1 MSDLDIQIGKRLE
14 VFRTNKGSTQKEFAA
29 LLGLSPQ
36 TYGRYENGERSLPDE
51 IKIKLIEQDVSPHW
65 LLTGEGEMF
74 ASQNK
79 EVVTA
84 STKIP
89 LLRQSVSCGPG
100 EEWQDADTVEGYVE
114 PMQLIPAL
122 QGRRIYAFRA
132 KGTSMVGAGINDGDV
147 ILFDGAR
154 DQVPTDD
161 LYVFALNGSVFCKLV
176 KFDEL
181 TGRIR
186 IYSMH
191 TENIKD
197 AELLRELDPAN
208 ESDYDTFRLFGR
220 VLAWMHENRLMY
232 R

>member
-1 MSDLDIQIGKRLE
+1 MEWSRIIDIIESKTGKSVYKTIGCRSQYVSDLRSGKSKNPGADFVL
-14 VFRTNKGSTQKEFAA
+14 KLIKEFN
-29 LLGLSPQ
+29 LNH
-36 TYGRYENGERSLPDE
+36 E
-51 IKIKLIEQDVSPHW
+51 W

-74 ASQNK
+74 TVRNELA
-79 EVVTA
+79 ETP
-84 STKIP
+84 TKIP

-161 LYVFALNGSVFCKLV
+161 LYVFALNGAVFCKLV

-197 AELLRELDPAN
+197 AELLKELDPAN

>member
-1 MSDLDIQIGKRLE
+1 
-14 VFRTNKGSTQKEFAA
+14 
-29 LLGLSPQ
+29 
-36 TYGRYENGERSLPDE
+36 
-51 IKIKLIEQDVSPHW
+51 
-65 LLTGEGEMF
+65 MF
-74 ASQNK
+74 TVRNELA
-79 EVVTA
+79 ETP
-84 STKIP
+84 TKIP

-161 LYVFALNGSVFCKLV
+161 LYVFALNGAVFCKLV

-220 VLAWMHENRLMY
+220 VLAWMHENRLMS
-232 R
+232 RH

>member
-1 MSDLDIQIGKRLE
+1 MSDISLRIKKI
-14 VFRTNKGSTQKEFAA
+14 VNHV
-29 LLGLSPQ
+29 GLSDRAFAQSIDLAQ
-36 TYGRYENGERSLPDE
+36 TTFTNILLKGTEPKS
-51 IKIKLIEQDVSPHW
+51 DVLRAIVAKYNINAHW

-154 DQVPTDD
+154 EQVPTDD

-220 VLAWMHENRLMY
+220 VLAWMHENRLMS
-232 R
+232 RH

>member
-1 MSDLDIQIGKRLE
+1 MTADEQLKLIR
-14 VFRTNKGSTQKEFAA
+14 KEFNVTQQELAKK
-29 LLGLSPQ
+29 LGVPAS
-36 TYGRYENGERSLPDE
+36 TISNIENGTRE
-51 IKIKLIEQDVSPHW
+51 IPKSVMKQMVDLLKLNATWV
-65 LLTGEGEMF
+65 LMGEGEMF

-154 DQVPTDD
+154 EQVPTDD